1 MACVFFC
8 VFVCKQKTAYEMRIS
23 DWSSDVC
30 SSDLHTVDVAL
41 LQAGVTRK
49 DGTDDIVSL
58 GTMFRQPVMIFYR
71 ASKPITLL
79 SQLDGERIAV
89 GHAGSGTQVLAM
101 ALLSANGI
109 AEGGKT
115 TFLELEGEAA
125 SAALLAHQ
133 ADAVILSGDSA
144 SVKIFRD
151 LVHADGIRLF
161 DFTQGEAYERRFR
174 YLNRFE
180 LPAGAFDLGENLPD
194 HRKIGRAHV

>member
-89 GHAGSGTQVLAM
+89 GHADRKST
-101 ALLSANGI
+101 
-109 AEGGKT
+109 
-115 TFLELEGEAA
+115 
-125 SAALLAHQ
+125 
-133 ADAVILSGDSA
+133 
-144 SVKIFRD
+144 
-151 LVHADGIRLF
+151 RL
-161 DFTQGEAYERRFR
+161 
-174 YLNRFE
+174 NSS
-180 LPAGAFDLGENLPD
+180 
-194 HRKIGRAHV
+194 H

>member
-1 MACVFFC
+1 
-8 VFVCKQKTAYEMRIS
+8 
-23 DWSSDVC
+23 
-30 SSDLHTVDVAL
+30 
-41 LQAGVTRK
+41 
-49 DGTDDIVSL
+49 
-58 GTMFRQPVMIFYR
+58 
-71 ASKPITLL
+71 
-79 SQLDGERIAV
+79 
-89 GHAGSGTQVLAM
+89 M

-180 LPAGAFDLGENLPD
+180 LPAGTFDLGENLPD
-194 HRKIGRAHV
+194 HRITLMAPTVELLAHADLHPALSDLLAWAAQEVHGRGSLMPNRTEERRVGKECVSTC

>member
-1 MACVFFC
+1 
-8 VFVCKQKTAYEMRIS
+8 
-23 DWSSDVC
+23 
-30 SSDLHTVDVAL
+30 
-41 LQAGVTRK
+41 
-49 DGTDDIVSL
+49 
-58 GTMFRQPVMIFYR
+58 
-71 ASKPITLL
+71 
-79 SQLDGERIAV
+79 
-89 GHAGSGTQVLAM
+89 M

-161 DFTQGEAYERRFR
+161 DFTQGAAYERRFR
-174 YLNRFE
+174 SLTRFE
-180 LPAGAFDLGENLPD
+180 LPAGAFDPGETLPD
-194 HRKIGRAHV
+194 PRVPMLAPTVDLLAQPQLQPP

>member
-1 MACVFFC
+1 MIRRYPNSSR
-8 VFVCKQKTAYEMRIS
+8 TDSIS
-23 DWSSDVC
+23 PYTTPLLSAADN
-30 SSDLHTVDVAL
+30 LAMIAEHTVDVAL
-41 LQAGVTRK
+41 VQAGVTRK

-115 TFLELEGEAA
+115 TFLELEGEAD

-144 SVKIFRD
+144 DRKST
-151 LVHADGIRLF
+151 RL
-161 DFTQGEAYERRFR
+161 
-174 YLNRFE
+174 N
-180 LPAGAFDLGENLPD
+180 PSN
-194 HRKIGRAHV
+194 